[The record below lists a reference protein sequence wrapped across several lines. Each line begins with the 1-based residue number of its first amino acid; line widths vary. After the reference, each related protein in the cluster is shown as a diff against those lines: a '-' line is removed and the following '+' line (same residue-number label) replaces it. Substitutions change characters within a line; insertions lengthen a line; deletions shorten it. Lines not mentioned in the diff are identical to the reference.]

1 MDDDIKIVSRLSR
14 KAKINIIVTIVL
26 LFIVITILASINQIK
41 SIVEKRE
48 EIIELEEKLN
58 WHRNENIELLA
69 LVKSLYGEE
78 AIELEAR
85 EQFNMTTSDETNLS
99 VVIEEGGNEQDFGSS
114 DYSML
119 DRDVY
124 SNSNLWENIKIFYNS
139 EIKSN

>member
-14 KAKINIIVTIVL
+14 KAKINIIVTIIL

-41 SIVEKRE
+41 AIVEKRE
-48 EIIELEEKLN
+48 EIIQLEEKLN
-58 WHRNENIELLA
+58 WHRNENIGLLA
-69 LVKSLYGEE
+69 LVKSLYGTE

-85 EQFNMTTSDETNLS
+85 EQFNMTSGDETNLA
-99 VVIEEGGNEQDFGSS
+99 VIMEEDGYGQDFESS
-114 DYSML
+114 NYSMS
-119 DRDVY
+119 DQNVY